1 MAAIGGET
9 ELLFRLM
16 RATTL
21 RAKVIAGNVANQNTP
36 GYVRQTV
43 RFEENLRAALESG
56 DDAQTPAVPEIV
68 QDELT
73 PKRPDGN
80 NVTLEVELNAMR
92 ENRILYEAYS
102 TILTAN
108 FELLRSSIKD
118 GN

>member
-1 MAAIGGET
+1 MGAIGADT

-36 GYVRQTV
+36 GYIRQTV
-43 RFEENLRAALESG
+43 RFEDNLREALTTG
-56 DDAQTPAVPEIV
+56 RDAERPAVPEIV
-68 QDELT
+68 EDTLT
-73 PKRPDGN
+73 PARSDGN

-102 TILTAN
+102 TILSGH